1 MADLPCVGCQPTQP
15 ASLLN
20 PVLEGL
26 LMQVVNTNPVG
37 EVFVP
42 LLDRTVGAG
51 ETITV
56 PDAQAAALLPQEANW
71 APADKQSIAL
81 LAKMKGI

>member
-1 MADLPCVGCQPTQP
+1 MSDLPCLGCQPGQP
-15 ASLLN
+15 APLTIPELIGAI
-20 PVLEGL
+20 V
-26 LMQVVNTNPVG
+26 QITNTNPVG

-42 LLDRTVGAG
+42 LLGRTVGAG

-56 PDAQAAALLPQEANW
+56 LDDQATALLPQEANW
-71 APADKQSIAL
+71 APTDKQATAL